1 MFDFPNN
8 PSDGQQVIHPN
19 GSTYTYQSNAWVVD
33 RDGLAELTTRI
44 NLLETQSLFL
54 LE

>member
-19 GSTYTYQSNAWVVD
+19 GSTYIYQSDSWIVA
-33 RDGLAELTTRI
+33 RDDLSELTTRI
-44 NLLETQSLFL
+44 NLLESQSLFL